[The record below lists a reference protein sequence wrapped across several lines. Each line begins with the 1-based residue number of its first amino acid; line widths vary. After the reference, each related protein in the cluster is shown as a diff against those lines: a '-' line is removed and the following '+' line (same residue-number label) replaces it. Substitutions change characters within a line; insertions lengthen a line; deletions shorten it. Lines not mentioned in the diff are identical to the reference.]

1 MEFQDLSDFDFELP
15 EDQIAKF
22 PAAKRDKSRLLVLG
36 RTREFLKEETEF
48 SKILNYLIEGDVLV
62 ANATRVSKRRVFLV
76 TETGRRHEA
85 MFLSETEPRVWKTL
99 TRNSKKLKLGDTVS
113 DEATGNFLFTVERKE
128 EEFTFFR
135 AEIQLDEN
143 SFELIG
149 RTPIPPYFKRE
160 STTED
165 DVRYQTVYSKNLGS
179 VAAPTAGLH
188 FTPELLEELK
198 NRNIEFL
205 KLELKVG
212 YGTFQS
218 LNEDHFTNKKLHE
231 EEFDLPSQT
240 AELLNLAKK
249 NGKRIISV
257 GTTTL
262 RALESA
268 YDPNTKTFR
277 SGEGKT
283 RLFLQPEDSI
293 LSCEGLIT
301 NFHLPKSSLL
311 LLVSAFAEKEKIL
324 KAYEFA
330 IARNFRF
337 FSYGDSMLILDP
349 EKFPLLLI

>member
-349 EKFPLLLI
+349 EKFPSLLI

>member
-15 EDQIAKF
+15 EEQIAKF

-36 RTREFLKEETEF
+36 RTQNFLKEESEF
-48 SKILNYLIEGDVLV
+48 SKILNYLREGDVLV
-62 ANATRVSKRRVFLV
+62 ANATRVSKRRVFLI
-76 TETGRRHEA
+76 TKTGRRHEA
-85 MFLSETEPRVWKTL
+85 MFLSESEPGTWKTL
-99 TRNSKKLKLGDTVS
+99 TRNSKKLKLGDIVS
-113 DEATGNFLFTVERKE
+113 DEATGKFLFSVERKE
-128 EEFTFFR
+128 EEFTIFR
-135 AEIQLDEN
+135 SETQLDEN
-143 SFELIG
+143 SFEIIG

-160 STTED
+160 STSED
-165 DVRYQTVYSKNLGS
+165 DIRYQTVYSKNLGS

-231 EEFDLPSQT
+231 EEFDLPIETKNVLDS
-240 AELLNLAKK
+240 AKK

-268 YDPNTKTFR
+268 YDPNTKTFQ

-301 NFHLPKSSLL
+301 NFHLPQSSLL

-324 KAYEFA
+324 RAYKFA
-330 IARNFRF
+330 IEQNFRF

-349 EKFPLLLI
+349 EKV

>member
-36 RTREFLKEETEF
+36 RTQDFLQEETEF
-48 SKILNYLIEGDVLV
+48 SEILKYLREGDVLV
-62 ANATRVSKRRVFLV
+62 ANATRVSKRRVFL
-76 TETGRRHEA
+76 TTKTGRRHEA
-85 MFLSETEPRVWKTL
+85 MFLSELEPGIWKTL
-99 TRNSKKLKLGDTVS
+99 TRNSKKLKLGDTLS
-113 DEATGNFLFTVERKE
+113 DEATGKFLFSVGRKE
-128 EEFTFFR
+128 EEFTIFQS
-135 AEIQLDEN
+135 ETPLDEN
-143 SFELIG
+143 SFETIG

-160 STTED
+160 STSED
-165 DVRYQTVYSKNLGS
+165 DVRYQTVYSQNLGS

-198 NRNIEFL
+198 KRNIEFL

-212 YGTFQS
+212 YGTFQT
-218 LNEDHFTNKKLHE
+218 LNEDHFANKKLHE
-231 EEFDLPSQT
+231 EEFDLPLET
-240 AELLNLAKK
+240 KNVLDFAKK

-268 YDPNTKTFR
+268 YDPSTKTFK

-301 NFHLPKSSLL
+301 NFHLPQSSLL

-324 KAYEFA
+324 KAYKFA
-330 IARNFRF
+330 IEQNFRF

-349 EKFPLLLI
+349 EKV

>member
-22 PAAKRDKSRLLVLG
+22 PAVQRDKSRLLVLG
-36 RTREFLKEETEF
+36 RTQDFLKEETEF
-48 SKILNYLIEGDVLV
+48 SKILDYLREGDVLV

-76 TETGRRHEA
+76 TKTERRHEA
-85 MFLSETEPRVWKTL
+85 MFLSEIEPGVWKTL
-99 TRNSKKLKLGDTVS
+99 IRNSKKLKLGDILS
-113 DEATGNFLFTVERKE
+113 DEASGKFQLSVERKE
-128 EEFTFFR
+128 EEFTILR
-135 AEIQLDEN
+135 SETPLDEN
-143 SFELIG
+143 SFETIG

-160 STTED
+160 SNSED

-198 NRNIEFL
+198 NRKIEFL

-218 LNEDHFTNKKLHE
+218 LSEDHFANKKLHE
-231 EEFDLPSQT
+231 EEFDLPSET
-240 AELLNLAKK
+240 TELLNSAKK

-268 YDPNTKTFR
+268 YDPNDKTFR
-277 SGEGKT
+277 AGEGKT

-301 NFHLPKSSLL
+301 NFHLPQSSLL

-324 KAYEFA
+324 KAYKFA
-330 IARNFRF
+330 IEQKFRF

-349 EKFPLLLI
+349 EKV